1 MSDMLLRH
9 SISWSLFALT
19 AVALVSP
26 AAADDALRINQIQV
40 IGTHNSY
47 HMGFAPSATR
57 LMQSEAPQ
65 ALAAIDYSHPALTRQ
80 LDDGVRQIELDV
92 FADPKG
98 GKYAHPSISHM
109 IDLAGLPDD
118 PPMAP
123 PGVFDQPGFKVMH
136 IQDIDQRST
145 CQPFTTCL
153 TEVRTWSKAHPGHVP
168 IFILIETKDG
178 ALQAKIPSVTP
189 DPFTPAV
196 FDALDKEIASVF
208 AADEIITPDQVR
220 GGHATLDEA
229 VREGGW
235 PTLTKARGKVVFLL
249 DQRKAESI
257 YLEGHP
263 VLKDRMIFTNA
274 TPGAPDAAFTECNEC
289 TAAQINELVHRG
301 YLVRTRS
308 DDPEQ
313 GQGKRNDGTRR
324 DAIINSGA
332 QMISTDYPAG
342 EPSEHG
348 YQVGL
353 PDGVAA
359 RCNPVLVPDACKG
372 KTLEKLAKH

>member
-1 MSDMLLRH
+1 MLLRH
-9 SISWSLFALT
+9 SVSWSLFALA
-19 AVALVSP
+19 AVALMSP

-57 LMQSEAPQ
+57 LMQLEAPQ

-92 FADPKG
+92 FADSKG

-118 PPMAP
+118 PPMAA

-145 CQPFTTCL
+145 CQPFTACL
-153 TEVRTWSKAHPGHVP
+153 AEVRAWSKAHPQHVP
-168 IFILIETKDG
+168 IFILIETKEG

-208 AADEIITPDQVR
+208 AADEIITPDQAR
-220 GGHATLDEA
+220 GSHATLDEA

-249 DQRKAESI
+249 DQRKAEPI

-263 VLKDRMIFTNA
+263 VLKDRLIFTNA

-289 TAAQINELVHRG
+289 SAAQINELVHRG

-332 QMISTDYPAG
+332 QMVSTDYPAG
-342 EPSEHG
+342 EPSDHG

-353 PDGVAA
+353 PGGVAA
-359 RCNPVLVPDACKG
+359 RCNPVLAPDACKG
-372 KTLEKLAKH
+372 KSLEKLAEH

>member
-1 MSDMLLRH
+1 MLLRH
-9 SISWSLFALT
+9 SVSWSLFALA
-19 AVALVSP
+19 AVALMSP

-57 LMQSEAPQ
+57 LMQLEAPQ

-92 FADPKG
+92 FADSKG

-118 PPMAP
+118 PPMAAP
-123 PGVFDQPGFKVMH
+123 DVFDQPGFKVMH

-145 CQPFTTCL
+145 CQPFTACL
-153 TEVRTWSKAHPGHVP
+153 AEVRAWSKAHPQHVP
-168 IFILIETKDG
+168 IFILIETKEG

-220 GGHATLDEA
+220 GSHATLDEA

-235 PTLTKARGKVVFLL
+235 PTLTRARGKLVFLL
-249 DQRKAESI
+249 DQRKAEPI

-263 VLKDRMIFTNA
+263 VLKDRLIFTNA

-289 TAAQINELVHRG
+289 SAAQINELVHRG

-332 QMISTDYPAG
+332 QMVSTDYPAG
-342 EPSEHG
+342 EPSDHG

-353 PDGVAA
+353 PGGVAA
-359 RCNPVLVPDACKG
+359 RCNPVLAPDACKG
-372 KTLEKLAKH
+372 KPLEKLAEH

>member
-1 MSDMLLRH
+1 MLLRH
-9 SISWSLFALT
+9 SVSWSLFALAT
-19 AVALVSP
+19 VALMSP
-26 AAADDALRINQIQV
+26 AAADDALRINQIQI

-57 LMQSEAPQ
+57 LMQLEAPQ

-92 FADPKG
+92 FADSKG

-118 PPMAP
+118 PPMAA

-145 CQPFTTCL
+145 CQPFTACL
-153 TEVRTWSKAHPGHVP
+153 AEVRAWSKAHPQHVP
-168 IFILIETKDG
+168 IFILIETKEG

-220 GGHATLDEA
+220 GSHATLDEA

-249 DQRKAESI
+249 DQRKAEPI

-263 VLKDRMIFTNA
+263 VLKDRLIFTNA

-289 TAAQINELVHRG
+289 SAAQINELVHRG

-332 QMISTDYPAG
+332 QMVSTDYPAG
-342 EPSEHG
+342 EPSDHG

-353 PDGVAA
+353 PGGVAA
-359 RCNPVLVPDACKG
+359 RCNPVLAPDACKG
-372 KTLEKLAKH
+372 KPLEKLAEH

>member
-1 MSDMLLRH
+1 MLLRH

-26 AAADDALRINQIQV
+26 AVADDALRINQIQV

-57 LMQSEAPQ
+57 LMQLEAPQ
-65 ALAAIDYSHPALTRQ
+65 ALAAIDYSHPALTKQ

-92 FADPKG
+92 FADPRG

-118 PPMAP
+118 PPLAA

-145 CQPFTTCL
+145 CQPFTACL
-153 TEVRTWSKAHPGHVP
+153 TEVRAWSKAHPGHVP
-168 IFILIETKDG
+168 IFILVETKEG

-208 AADEIITPDQVR
+208 APDEIITPDQVR
-220 GGHATLDEA
+220 GSHVTLDEA

-249 DQRKAESI
+249 DQRKAEPV

-263 VLKDRMIFTNA
+263 VLKDRLIFTNA

-289 TAAQINELVHRG
+289 SAAQIDELVHRG

-332 QMISTDYPAG
+332 QMISTDYPVN
-342 EPSEHG
+342 ELSDHG

-353 PDGVAA
+353 PGGVAA
-359 RCNPVLVPDACKG
+359 RCNPVLAADACKG
-372 KTLEKLAKH
+372 KTLEKLASH

>member
-1 MSDMLLRH
+1 MLLRH
-9 SISWSLFALT
+9 SVSWSLFALA
-19 AVALVSP
+19 AVALMSP

-57 LMQSEAPQ
+57 LMQLEAPQ

-92 FADPKG
+92 FADSKG

-118 PPMAP
+118 PPMAA

-145 CQPFTTCL
+145 CQPFTACL
-153 TEVRTWSKAHPGHVP
+153 AEVRAWSKAHPQHVP
-168 IFILIETKDG
+168 IFILIETKEG

-220 GGHATLDEA
+220 GSHATLDEA

-249 DQRKAESI
+249 DQRKAEPI

-263 VLKDRMIFTNA
+263 VLKDRLIFTNA

-289 TAAQINELVHRG
+289 SAAQINELVHRG

-332 QMISTDYPAG
+332 QMVSTDYPAG
-342 EPSEHG
+342 EPSDHG

-353 PDGVAA
+353 PGGVAA
-359 RCNPVLVPDACKG
+359 RCNPVLAPDACKG
-372 KTLEKLAKH
+372 KSLEKLAEH